1 MRDEAMFPFR
11 DHNPS
16 NRVPYVA
23 YALIAIN
30 VLVYLTYG
38 FLPERQVYAIFD
50 TWAMVPLEI
59 TFGQDLH
66 TLLTCMFM
74 HGGWMHLAG
83 NMLFLWVFGD
93 NLEDY
98 LGHAGMVVFYL
109 LCGLGA
115 SAAQIAVNPYSE
127 IPNVGASG
135 AIAGLMGGYLLLF
148 PKARVDVLFIIVII
162 VKVVPL
168 PAWLVLG
175 AWVGLQVVMG
185 AVDWGVGDAG
195 VAYFAHIGGFIAG
208 IAGIALIWTMRGR
221 PRAWP
226 EMPHAPVPVRNPWAV
241 TKR

>member
-1 MRDEAMFPFR
+1 MFPFR

-30 VLVYLTYG
+30 VLIYVSYG
-38 FLPERQVYAIFD
+38 FLPEHEVYRVFD
-50 TWAMVPLEI
+50 TWAMVPAEVYA
-59 TFGQDLH
+59 GEELH
-66 TLLTCMFM
+66 TLMTCMFM

-98 LGHAGMVVFYL
+98 LGHVGFLVFYL
-109 LCGLGA
+109 LCGLVA
-115 SAAQIAVNPYSE
+115 SAAQIAVDPISE

-162 VKVVPL
+162 IKVVPL
-168 PAWLVLG
+168 SAWIVLG
-175 AWVGLQVVMG
+175 GWMALQVVMG
-185 AVDWGVGDAG
+185 VAQWGVEGGG
-195 VAYFAHIGGFIAG
+195 VAYFAHIGGFVAG
-208 IAGIALIWTMRGR
+208 IAGIALLWILRGR
-221 PRAWP
+221 PPYWP
-226 EMPHAPVPVRNPWAV
+226 EMPHEEAPIPGPWGLV
-241 TKR
+241 KR

>member
-1 MRDEAMFPFR
+1 MFPFR

-16 NRVPYVA
+16 NRVPYVS

-38 FLPERQVYAIFD
+38 FLPDERVYDIFD

-59 TFGQDLH
+59 TSSEEFH

-98 LGHAGMVVFYL
+98 LGHFGMVVFYV

-115 SAAQIAVNPYSE
+115 SAAQIAVAPHSE

-148 PKARVDVLFIIVII
+148 PKARIDVLFIIVII
-162 VKVVPL
+162 FKIVPL
-168 PAWLVLG
+168 PAWVVLG

-185 AVDWGVGDAG
+185 ALDWGVGADG
-195 VAYFAHIGGFIAG
+195 VAYFAHIGGFVAG
-208 IAGIALIWTMRGR
+208 IAGIALVWLLRGR

-226 EMPHAPVPVRNPWAV
+226 EMPHEPVRPGNPWAV
-241 TKR
+241 TRR

>member
-1 MRDEAMFPFR
+1 MFPFR

-16 NRVPYVA
+16 HRMPYVA

-38 FLPERQVYAIFD
+38 FLPEPQVYGIFD
-50 TWAMVPLEI
+50 TWAMVPAEI
-59 TFGQDLH
+59 SMGTELH
-66 TLLTCMFM
+66 TLFTCMFM
-74 HGGWMHLAG
+74 HGGWMHLGG

-98 LGHAGMVVFYL
+98 LGHVGMLVFYL

-115 SAAQIAVNPYSE
+115 SATQIAVEPFSM

-148 PKARVDVLFIIVII
+148 PKAKIDVLFIIVII
-162 VKVVPL
+162 IKVIPL
-168 PAWLVLG
+168 AAWIVLG
-175 AWVGLQVVMG
+175 AWIGLQIVMG
-185 AVDWGVGDAG
+185 IADWGVDGGG

-208 IAGIALIWTMRGR
+208 ILGIALIWTLRGR
-221 PRAWP
+221 PRNWP
-226 EMPHAPVPVRNPWAV
+226 EMPHAPLPVPGPWGAV
-241 TKR
+241 KR

>member
-1 MRDEAMFPFR
+1 MFPFR

-16 NRVPYVA
+16 NRIPYVA

-38 FLPERQVYAIFD
+38 FLSDYQVYEIFD
-50 TWAMVPLEI
+50 TWAMVPAEV
-59 TFGQDLH
+59 TAGTDMH
-66 TLLTCMFM
+66 TLITCMFM

-98 LGHAGMVVFYL
+98 LGHVGFLIFYL
-109 LCGLGA
+109 LCGLAA

-162 VKVVPL
+162 IKVIPL
-168 PAWLVLG
+168 AAWIVLG
-175 AWVGLQVVMG
+175 GWMALQVVMG
-185 AVDWGVGDAG
+185 VMQWGVEGGG
-195 VAYFAHIGGFIAG
+195 VAYFAHIGGFVAG
-208 IAGIALIWTMRGR
+208 VAGIALIWTMRGK
-221 PRAWP
+221 PAYWP
-226 EMPHAPVPVRNPWAV
+226 EMPHEEAPVPGPWGLV
-241 TKR
+241 KR

>member
-1 MRDEAMFPFR
+1 MFPFR

-16 NRVPYVA
+16 NRIPYVS

-38 FLPERQVYAIFD
+38 FLSDYQVYEVFD
-50 TWAMVPLEI
+50 TWAMVPAEV
-59 TFGQDLH
+59 TAGTDMH
-66 TLLTCMFM
+66 TLFTCMFM

-98 LGHAGMVVFYL
+98 LGHVGFLVFYL
-109 LCGLGA
+109 LCGLAA
-115 SAAQIAVNPYSE
+115 SAAQIAVDPLSL

-168 PAWLVLG
+168 AAWIVLG
-175 AWVGLQVVMG
+175 GWMALQVVMG
-185 AVDWGVGDAG
+185 VANWGMEGGG
-195 VAYFAHIGGFIAG
+195 VAYFAHIGGFVAG
-208 IAGIALIWTMRGR
+208 VAGIALTWMVTGR
-221 PRAWP
+221 PQYWP
-226 EMPHAPVPVRNPWAV
+226 EMPHEEAPVPGPWGLV
-241 TKR
+241 KR

>member
-1 MRDEAMFPFR
+1 MFPFR

-16 NRVPYVA
+16 DRTPYVA

-38 FLPERQVYAIFD
+38 FRPEREVYAIFD
-50 TWAMVPLEI
+50 TWALVPAEAMA
-59 TFGQDLH
+59 GVDLH

-115 SAAQIAVNPYSE
+115 SAAQIAVDPYSM

-148 PKARVDVLFIIVII
+148 PKARIDVLFIIVII
-162 VKVVPL
+162 VKVIPL
-168 PAWLVLG
+168 SAWIVLG

-185 AVDWGVGDAG
+185 IADWGVAGGG
-195 VAYFAHIGGFIAG
+195 VAYFAHIGGFVAG
-208 IAGIALIWTMRGR
+208 IAGIALVWMVRGK
-221 PRAWP
+221 PRYWP
-226 EMPHAPVPVRNPWAV
+226 EMPHEAVEIRNPWAL

>member
-1 MRDEAMFPFR
+1 MFPFR

-23 YALIAIN
+23 YALLAIN

-38 FLPERQVYAIFD
+38 FRPEYEVYEIFD
-50 TWAMVPLEI
+50 TWALVPAEAMA
-59 TFGQDLH
+59 GVDLY
-66 TLLTCMFM
+66 TLMTCMFM

-98 LGHAGMVVFYL
+98 LGHVGMLVFYL

-115 SAAQIAVNPYSE
+115 SAAQIAVDPYSI
-127 IPNVGASG
+127 IPNIGASG

-162 VKVVPL
+162 IKVVPL
-168 PAWLVLG
+168 SAWIVLG

-185 AVDWGVGDAG
+185 IADWGVDGGG
-195 VAYFAHIGGFIAG
+195 VAYFAHIGGFVAGIAG
-208 IAGIALIWTMRGR
+208 IAGIWMIRGK
-221 PRAWP
+221 PRYWP
-226 EMPHAPVPVRNPWAV
+226 EMPHEAVEIRNPWAV
-241 TKR
+241 TRR

>member
-1 MRDEAMFPFR
+1 MFPFR

-16 NRVPYVA
+16 NRTPYVA

-30 VLVYLTYG
+30 VAVYLSYG
-38 FLPERQVYAIFD
+38 FLPEHRVYEVFD
-50 TWAMVPLEI
+50 DWALIPAEI
-59 TFGQDLH
+59 MLGEDWH

-98 LGHAGMVVFYL
+98 LGHAGMLAFYL

-115 SAAQIAVNPYSE
+115 SAAQIAVDPYSV

-135 AIAGLMGGYLLLF
+135 AIAGLMGGYLMLF
-148 PKARVDVLFIIVII
+148 PKARIDVLFIIVVFVRI
-162 VKVVPL
+162 VPL
-168 PAWLVLG
+168 SAWIVLG
-175 AWVGLQVVMG
+175 AWMGFQIVMG
-185 AVDWGVGDAG
+185 VADWGVEGGG
-195 VAYFAHIGGFIAG
+195 VAYFAHIGGFVAGVAG
-208 IAGIALIWTMRGR
+208 IGAIWMVRGR
-221 PRAWP
+221 PRYWP
-226 EMPHAPVPVRNPWAV
+226 EMPHEAVAARNPWAL

>member
-1 MRDEAMFPFR
+1 MFPFR

-16 NRVPYVA
+16 NRIPYVA

-38 FLPERQVYAIFD
+38 FLSDYQVYEVFD
-50 TWAMVPLEI
+50 TWALVPAEAMAGI
-59 TFGQDLH
+59 DLH
-66 TLLTCMFM
+66 TLFTCMFM

-98 LGHAGMVVFYL
+98 LGHVGFLVFYL

-148 PKARVDVLFIIVII
+148 PKARVDVLFIIVVFI
-162 VKVVPL
+162 KVFPL
-168 PAWLVLG
+168 SAWIVLG
-175 AWVGLQVVMG
+175 GWMALQVVMG
-185 AVDWGVGDAG
+185 MAQWGVDGGG
-195 VAYFAHIGGFIAG
+195 VAYFAHIGGFVAG
-208 IAGIALIWTMRGR
+208 IVGIGLIWILRGR
-221 PRAWP
+221 PRYWP
-226 EMPHAPVPVRNPWAV
+226 EMPHEEVPVPGPWGLVR
-241 TKR
+241 R